1 MGSNQIVFEHAQ
13 HTPLCRGTLGPLS
26 HVCVAVQALARPCT
40 PTCTARGRTAALALR
55 SRSAFAL
62 RSRSTCNATHVRPSV
77 RPSAEVGATANSV
90 HRAVRAGTC
99 GTRPRMFPNAV
110 RGTAT
115 HARACTERP
124 IGAAGCACAPHVGP
138 HVQHASVGVRRG
150 VSAVPAVHPSPI
162 GMRRRRRIVRRMPI
176 GRGERRPR
184 RPLCAP
190 ASAPPHTAHRQGRV
204 GGGVRRLAQCT
215 CASAAS
221 YCASCRGLHAAM
233 DSATCRGV
241 RLHARGC
248 AVRSAVRRS
257 AALPP
262 AVLDGHVG
270 AA

>member
-13 HTPLCRGTLGPLS
+13 CTPLCRGTLGPLS
-26 HVCVAVQALARPCT
+26 HVCVVVQALARPCR

-62 RSRSTCNATHVRPSV
+62 WCRSTCNATHVR
-77 RPSAEVGATANSV
+77 RLKWAQRRTQCIVG
-90 HRAVRAGTC
+90 VRAGTC
-99 GTRPRMFPNAV
+99 DTRPHMFPNAV

-115 HARACTERP
+115 HARACTDRP

-138 HVQHASVGVRRG
+138 HVQHATVGVRRG
-150 VSAVPAVHPSPI
+150 VSAVPAAHPSPI
-162 GMRRRRRIVRRMPI
+162 GTRRRRRIVRRMPI
-176 GRGERRPR
+176 RRGGRRPR

-221 YCASCRGLHAAM
+221 YCASCRGLHAAT
-233 DSATCRGV
+233 DSADRFGV
-241 RLHARGC
+241 SLHARAGLC
-248 AVRSAVRRS
+248 GFGPAVRRS

-262 AVLDGHVG
+262 AVLDGHIG